1 MHMADWEEKLNAFL
15 KFTGREV
22 LDNYGTI
29 SAEIA
34 KIQFK
39 IQQYQTDA
47 VKSVGN
53 IFVGQHFTE
62 RDGYVRDCSS

>member
-1 MHMADWEEKLNAFL
+1 MHMAEWEEKLNAFL
-15 KFTGREV
+15 KFISREV

-39 IQQYQTDA
+39 IQQYQPDA
-47 VKSVGN
+47 VKSVEN
-53 IFVGQHFTE
+53 IFAGQPFTE
-62 RDGYVRDCSS
+62 RVGYVRDCSS